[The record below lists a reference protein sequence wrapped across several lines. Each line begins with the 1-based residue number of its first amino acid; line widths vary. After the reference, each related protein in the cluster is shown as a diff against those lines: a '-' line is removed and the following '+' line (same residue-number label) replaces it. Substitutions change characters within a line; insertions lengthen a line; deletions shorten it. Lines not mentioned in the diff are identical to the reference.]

1 MNIRRWVLSLSLSLS
16 LSRSLFASPQLD
28 GRDCQ
33 QSCRVGMWCQVQTTD
48 DGFSLPFSLFFSL
61 PRSHSLALTLSRPLA
76 LSPSLFR
83 SRSSCLHNQDCIDGS
98 CRLVLCE
105 RANGQWRLQRPVA
118 RCMQVHTSS
127 SFPDVQ
133 SRTFEGRQHV
143 FKLIDIQHATHVT
156 CSILGRSLSHTRTH
170 THLLSLL
177 SPPSRA
183 LPLPVALP
191 LPFFLFLRSSL
202 ALTLSFSFRLNL

>member
-1 MNIRRWVLSLSLSLS
+1 MAEIVN
-16 LSRSLFASPQLD
+16 SRAAACGVRSKRPT
-28 GRDCQ
+28 
-33 QSCRVGMWCQVQTTD
+33 M
-48 DGFSLPFSLFFSL
+48 GFLSLPFSLLFPL
-61 PRSHSLALTLSRPLA
+61 PRSHSLAVTLSRPLA

-133 SRTFEGRQHV
+133 PRTFEGRQRV
-143 FKLIDIQHATHVT
+143 FKLIELEYLSKLIDIQHATHVT

-177 SPPSRA
+177 SPPSLA